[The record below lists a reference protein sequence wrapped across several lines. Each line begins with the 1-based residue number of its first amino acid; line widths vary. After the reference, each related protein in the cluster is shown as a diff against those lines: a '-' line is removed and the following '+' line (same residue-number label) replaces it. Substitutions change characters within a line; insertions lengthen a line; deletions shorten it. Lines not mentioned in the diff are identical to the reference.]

1 MTPMPGNLDPH
12 EVEKMLNKM
21 FTPEWLREAA
31 TRVKYVQRQRKV
43 DPVILFWIL
52 VLGFGTGVQRTI
64 ASLRRAYKTA
74 SAESIVPS
82 AFYGRF
88 SAGLVAFLKECI
100 THGVADL
107 ASNAS
112 LALSDKLAGFKDI
125 VVTDGTIIK
134 LHDTLAEKFPG
145 SRHKAELKINL
156 VTGLTGNTK
165 SIGLFSGK
173 TAELKTIRIGPW
185 VKDNILLC
193 DLGFLNTK
201 CSAES

>member
-1 MTPMPGNLDPH
+1 MPGNLDPH

-112 LALSDKLAGFKDI
+112 LALSDKLAGFKD
-125 VVTDGTIIK
+125 
-134 LHDTLAEKFPG
+134 TLAEKFPG